1 MAGGVGP
8 TTPTLVG
15 PEILPFMVRVLQF
28 SSFGRT
34 NNCQVEILL
43 KWSDQSGAPSAPEN
57 ASLLHMLNIIN
68 NGI

>member
-15 PEILPFMVRVLQF
+15 PKILPFMVRVLQF
-28 SSFGRT
+28 STFGRT

-43 KWSDQSGAPSAPEN
+43 EWSDQSGGPSAAPVN
-57 ASLLHMLNIIN
+57 NIQACVAF
-68 NGI
+68 GIE